1 MGVKIKVIKVGN
13 NKIVLFNKFNLRKIV
28 IIVIDNVVKKFNVK
42 VDKIVIFNVFIV
54 VFLNCLFVW

>member
-1 MGVKIKVIKVGN
+1 M
-13 NKIVLFNKFNLRKIV
+13 LFNKFNLRKIV

-42 VDKIVIFNVFIV
+42 VDKIVIFNVFMV